1 MVMLMLEVPRI
12 RAYNYCMMNE
22 MRREEEANDINVLIR
37 NLRNEREMNIR
48 IESISLGLVI
58 GCVVT
63 VLIMCIAA

>member
-1 MVMLMLEVPRI
+1 MLEVPQM

-48 IESISLGLVI
+48 IESISLGIVI